1 MFSFF
6 ASLPCRSR
14 IVMRNTVFLQSSVID
29 DSSGASTLV
38 HDNVVV
44 YVLMK
49 DASEVG
55 NNVHVLHSL
64 HHYLRFSSTCS
75 IRRIFVSS
83 VPETAVSD
91 PPSFSNA
98 LKIEK

>member
-6 ASLPCRSR
+6 ASLSYRSR
-14 IVMRNTVFLQSSVID
+14 IVMQNAVFLQSLVID
-29 DSSGASTLV
+29 DSSAANIPA
-38 HDNVVV
+38 HDNAVACVP
-44 YVLMK
+44 MK
-49 DASEVG
+49 DASEAG

-75 IRRIFVSS
+75 IRRIFVNS
-83 VPETAVSD
+83 VLETAVSD

-98 LKIEK
+98 